1 MRVLVVA
8 EVDPARTGS
17 GAERVLDEHARA
29 LHRRGHAVTILSG
42 GARAATRDGA
52 VTVEPVGWSV
62 ATPWRVRRAVA
73 RLPAPPDAV
82 VLHHPYPGFLLFG
95 ARALGGA
102 PVTLVYHSPWH
113 EEMRARRA
121 DARLGQRDPAWHRAH
136 RRPARAPRLSAE
148 PLHGRPTASDPRRR
162 GRARAHRA
170 RRRRSHALRAA
181 RRPWRGPRDPGA
193 TRGRPRAPHRPQPR
207 AAHGPRRAAA
217 RDARDPGRVSRRAPR
232 RRRRGRSSPR
242 RCARRREA
250 LGLLESV
257 SFPGFVP
264 EADLPALYGAADL
277 SVVPSQSLE
286 GFGLATLESLACGT
300 PGRRHPGRRDARA
313 AGPARSRARAGRREP
328 RRHRAG
334 DPSCAGA
341 RRRAGASRALP
352 CAHRGLHVGRGGG
365 GDRGRSRAARA
376 TMTAPGLVGG

>member
-52 VTVEPVGWSV
+52 VTVEPVGWSL

-82 VLHHPYPGFLLFG
+82 VLHHPYPGLLLLG

-121 DARLGQRDPAWHRAH
+121 DASG
-136 RRPARAPRLSAE
+136 SAI
-148 PLHGRPTASDPRRR
+148 RR
-162 GRARAHRA
+162 GIERTVVRRVRRVYPLSRFMAGRLDAIHGVAGERVRIVPGGVDRTRFAPPADRGAVRASLGLPATACVLLTVRNLEPRMGLVEL
-170 RRRRSHALRAA
+170 LRAMPAIRTA
-181 RRPWRGPRDPGA
+181 RP
-193 TRGRPRAPHRPQPR
+193 
-207 AAHGPRRAAA
+207 
-217 RDARDPGRVSRRAPR
+217 DARLVVAGAGALAAPLRAQ
-232 RRRRGRSSPR
+232 
-242 RCARRREA
+242 ART

-257 SFPGFVP
+257 TFPGFVP
-264 EADLPALYGAADL
+264 EADLSALYGAADL

-286 GFGLATLESLACGT
+286 GFGLVTLESLACGT
-300 PGRRHPGRRDARA
+300 PVVGTPVGATPELLAPLDPALVLDGASPDAIGRGILRVLARDDA
-313 AGPARSRARAGRREP
+313 PALRARC
-328 RRHRAG
+328 RAHTKAYTW
-334 DPSCAGA
+334 DAAVAALEADLAELA
-341 RRRAGASRALP
+341 RR
-352 CAHRGLHVGRGGG
+352 
-365 GDRGRSRAARA
+365 
-376 TMTAPGLVGG
+376 